1 MVCILLI
8 HVLSNPCS
16 VSANGGGVS
25 YLTDYDCSKI
35 ITFQPLHKI
44 DLVTCLSST
53 FNLVRSLH
61 RRRQKIF
68 SKIQYYQRRC
78 GTTGNHCKL

>member
-25 YLTDYDCSKI
+25 YLTDNDCSKI
-35 ITFQPLHKI
+35 TLHRI
-44 DLVTCLSST
+44 VLVICLSST
-53 FNLVRSLH
+53 INLVRSLH
-61 RRRQKIF
+61 RRKQFKL

-78 GTTGNHCKL
+78 GTTANHCKS